1 MLKVLYDVAAFYF
14 SYILKL
20 LGVKV
25 YSMSQVDQMG
35 VAKVMEET
43 CDYLSARWAK
53 AVLC

>member
-1 MLKVLYDVAAFYF
+1 MQRFVCFFSVPF

-25 YSMSQVDQMG
+25 YSMSEVDQLG

-43 CDYLSARWAK
+43 CDYLSSR
-53 AVLC
+53 